1 MDGQTVKSLDT
12 PTGKVAVTID
22 RTGNIDVN
30 YMGDNTALG
39 EGVDMRYVVGQAD
52 EMTKVKP
59 FDEFEAVESIPEG
72 KAYGP
77 DDYEIEMG
85 ENVTDNVGNLF
96 SDTTELAELGGQKTL
111 TKDIVETVKRK
122 KVLKQMNDDA
132 SQFVTDVQGDFV
144 QFDDIDPNIPD

>member
-1 MDGQTVKSLDT
+1 
-12 PTGKVAVTID
+12 
-22 RTGNIDVN
+22 
-30 YMGDNTALG
+30 MGENTAMG

-52 EMTKVKP
+52 ETTKAKP

-111 TKDIVETVKRK
+111 TKDIVETVKKK
-122 KVLKQMNDDA
+122 KVLKQMEDNPAD
-132 SQFVTDVQGDFV
+132 FITDVQGDFV
-144 QFDDIDPNIPD
+144 PD